1 MTIKGTIG
9 QRAGAWRRHHAAR
22 LHWGAQVLVL
32 GYRAGAGTAPYT
44 WCAMGSPAPFTPC
57 LVRAVYLTVRNFAS
71 THPSAAP
78 VFTRLHPFTT
88 SPTWR
93 R

>member
-1 MTIKGTIG
+1 MVSGEHGDAATPPVST
-9 QRAGAWRRHHAAR
+9 GA
-22 LHWGAQVLVL
+22 LKFSSF

-44 WCAMGSPAPFTPC
+44 WCATGSPAPFTPC